1 MNFNGRCKK
10 TGNLKFKN
18 ILIWRIILRT
28 NFQSDHFNNVQ
39 ATLHT
44 YFTVHT
50 LGDDLRK
57 GRRGLDFELL
67 QNVTSNQVSVV
78 KKSRDV

>member
-1 MNFNGRCKK
+1 MVLLRINFP
-10 TGNLKFKN
+10 
-18 ILIWRIILRT
+18 
-28 NFQSDHFNNVQ
+28 SDHFNNVP

-50 LGDDLRK
+50 LGDDLTK